1 MSNSVASHRVD
12 YFVPANV
19 SNDVITVV
27 GRVLIATIFL
37 FAGLSK
43 LAAPSY
49 TVGYIEVRDAT
60 QRPNEGP

>member
-1 MSNSVASHRVD
+1 MSNSVASHWVD
-12 YFVPANV
+12 HFVPANV